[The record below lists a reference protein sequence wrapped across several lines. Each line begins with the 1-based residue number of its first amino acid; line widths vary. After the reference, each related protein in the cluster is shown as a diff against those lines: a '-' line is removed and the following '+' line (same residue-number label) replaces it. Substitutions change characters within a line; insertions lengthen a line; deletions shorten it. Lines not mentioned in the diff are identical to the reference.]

1 MQLKTNVTV
10 SAIIPTYNRRD
21 LIVAAVESASAQTVG
36 GLEIIVVND
45 GSTDD
50 TAAVLRPWVRSGR
63 IRYLEQPNG
72 GHGAARNYGVANATG
87 EFVAFLDDDD
97 FWPPDTLRWQ
107 AALLRD
113 NPNWVAVGGGVRA
126 SYPGG
131 NWAEAKP
138 AKPTRITTDSIFR
151 SCPFWSPGQVMIR
164 RAPLMQCGG
173 FDQKIWGADDLDLYF
188 RLERLGEMHI
198 YPEVALHYRVHGS
211 NESANRVRMFRN
223 CLGVL
228 SAHLRAA
235 PASRRARYRRD
246 SYRGLYEY
254 VGRQWIGES
263 KGAARRGDLAGI
275 ARIVRNMAPLLGAAV
290 RDPCLV
296 NWMIRDALPVRLLR
310 TTMGSR
316 TL

>member
-10 SAIIPTYNRRD
+10 CSPSSRLTISATSSSRRWK
-21 LIVAAVESASAQTVG
+21 SASAQTVG

-72 GHGAARNYGVANATG
+72 GHGAARNHGVANATG

-113 NPNWVAVGGGVRA
+113 NPDWVAVGGGVRA

-164 RAPLMQCGG
+164 RAPLMPSRADEPRHRGG
-173 FDQKIWGADDLDLYF
+173 SMGQ
-188 RLERLGEMHI
+188 
-198 YPEVALHYRVHGS
+198 PQHGR
-211 NESANRVRMFRN
+211 E
-223 CLGVL
+223 
-228 SAHLRAA
+228 
-235 PASRRARYRRD
+235 
-246 SYRGLYEY
+246 
-254 VGRQWIGES
+254 
-263 KGAARRGDLAGI
+263 K
-275 ARIVRNMAPLLGAAV
+275 
-290 RDPCLV
+290 
-296 NWMIRDALPVRLLR
+296 
-310 TTMGSR
+310 
-316 TL
+316 